1 MMGILFQAIL
11 DDVAYLKFVKGS
23 DMYASGPCSA
33 LCIKIAVKDEDGS
46 SSFIQ
51 IGEGPKCEAVV
62 QDKLG
67 ADDKSENT
75 GMLSKSFSFVVR
87 YWTRFVLAAVL
98 IVLIVLVSVKVLITA
113 TMLGHALGG
122 THAWQ

>member
-1 MMGILFQAIL
+1 M
-11 DDVAYLKFVKGS
+11 D
-23 DMYASGPCSA
+23 ASGPCRA
-33 LCIKIAVKDEDGS
+33 LCIKIAVKDEDGIC
-46 SSFIQ
+46 SSFTQ
-51 IGEGPKCEAVV
+51 MGEGPKCEAVV

-67 ADDKSENT
+67 ADDTSENA

-98 IVLIVLVSVKVLITA
+98 IVLIVLVSVKVLISA
-113 TMLGHALGG
+113 TMLGPALSA